1 MKMRIVR
8 NRFLLLF
15 VLGGV
20 LVSTGIATAGYA
32 VRYLEETYDDTDCD
46 PGDDTNDDREF
57 SMMTYRWYAYMG
69 YQNYST
75 ATVIDDYF
83 REPALTDPDCEDW
96 GRDYSY
102 IELADIAFVGGHGN
116 TARRVS
122 NGPVFYRL
130 RQNEIYDDDCKMWP
144 DQQMRLGEGASDD
157 IEILHMYSCHSMT
170 IDNNAHIN
178 TWHPVFGGLHQVD
191 GLHGNGHVG
200 LSLADDF
207 YWLARSGSSL
217 CMWMIG
223 TTTVTTIVQSRIQVA
238 EAVRMRSIFSTTNST
253 TPEKTTRI
261 SLTQQTTKE
270 FGFPVAFPMAR
281 RNFREQHLPTK
292 RKGEHDDNQEDL
304 FGCISCTSYFVECE

>member
-207 YWLARSGSSL
+207 YWLARSG
-217 CMWMIG
+217 
-223 TTTVTTIVQSRIQVA
+223 
-238 EAVRMRSIFSTTNST
+238 FSTGVGLEWIITLYVDDWDNN
-253 TPEKTTRI
+253 
-261 SLTQQTTKE
+261 
-270 FGFPVAFPMAR
+270 GYDNCPVAYSGRGSSADALYLL
-281 RNFREQHLPTK
+281 NNEQYDTREDYTDIADPTNYKRIWISGCLPN
-292 RKGEHDDNQEDL
+292 GASEL
-304 FGCISCTSYFVECE
+304 P